1 MPNQDTTVR
10 FKADISNLKASMQEA
25 GRLARL
31 AKSEFEAASAGM
43 GKWSA
48 NADGLSAKLTQLNK
62 QEQIQERLLKAL
74 EAEYKNVAESEGAA
88 SKGAQ
93 ELEIKINKQKAALAK
108 TQSDI
113 AHYSEKLEELNKAG
127 EIEELSGVEK
137 QRKSIHEMET
147 ELDKLKSAYASL
159 QLEEEDTSEE
169 SERLAR
175 EISQLSGE
183 LKDAKTDLSNA
194 EKAADDL
201 DQSLE
206 EVDDSAEKAGDGFT
220 VMKGALANLV
230 ADGVR
235 AAIDGFKNLAKSTFE
250 VGTNFESSMSNVAA
264 LSGATGEEL
273 QKLEN
278 TAKEFGSSTVFSAS
292 EAADALGYMALAG
305 WDAEQSTAALGGVLN
320 LAAASGMDLAQASD
334 MITDYLSAFGMEA
347 KDAGKLA
354 DELAYAQANSNTTTE
369 QLGEAFKNSAAN
381 LNAAGQDVETVTSLL
396 AAMANQGLK
405 GSEAGTALTAIMR
418 DLTAKMKD
426 GQITIGDTSIAVQD
440 ANGNYRDLTDIL
452 KDVDAAT
459 QGMGNAEKAAAL
471 KTTFTKD
478 SIKGLNLILNDGV
491 GKAAKFEESLR
502 QSGGAAADMAETMN
516 DNVSGSLKL
525 LKSNIEDKMLK
536 VFDAAAPRIKKAI
549 DSLSRALDG
558 LNWDAISDKVADF
571 AETLGQV
578 FEFILTHSGQIK
590 TALETVGTV
599 IATVF
604 IADKI
609 SAFKT
614 AVLNV
619 VPALVGLT
627 GATDAATVATELLAV
642 AQAALPFVAIAAG
655 ALAVVG
661 ALDAYNKQQER
672 AIRDQ
677 YKFTEEEQKY
687 IDAASASK
695 KQLEESTKARKEAIG
710 KINSEANYLSGLRDE
725 YNSLIDSNGKVKKGY
740 EDRAEFILTTLANAL
755 GVERSEIDK
764 NIGKNGK
771 LKKSITDL
779 IEVQRAQAMLDA
791 NKDAYQEAYQ
801 NREKEQQT
809 YIKNLETLDKKQAEY
824 NETRQA
830 AARVEEKHSQLV
842 KDNVLEAA
850 RYINSQNDVIVANDA
865 AKKKYDEAAQAVKNS
880 EETLDS
886 YNRTIKDQET
896 LSSAVMSGNTKKIQ
910 KAMQQQQFAY
920 ETAEQ
925 GTVESLEKQ
934 ANDYK
939 DYYYKLL
946 AISKDGSGRVTKAD
960 LAAAKYRMEAT
971 RKEVEKAKGSAAK
984 AYKNVGDAEAKALA
998 STAPA
1003 HKKAAQKNKKSTLE
1017 GGKDKGEFNKQGKGE
1032 GQSKARGIA
1041 STAPAHKKAGQ
1052 KNKKAAL
1059 QGAEAKREMGKEGA
1073 QGGKAYASKMGAQSG
1088 ASKGAGGKL
1097 KKSAVSSS
1105 NAKGEMGRQGSSGGG
1120 AYASGISSKKGAAG
1134 SAGGLLARTAI
1145 SNMKGDSYGV
1155 GVNFGQGFVNGVKS
1169 KAGAAASA
1177 ATSVAL
1183 SAVNAFK
1190 KSLDLNSPS
1199 KVTYQIGVYF
1209 TQGFMNGIASMQ
1221 KTLVKT
1227 VKDMVQS
1234 VVTEMS
1240 KMSNYNFNVVGQNAS
1255 ELFANAFSDKANYFI
1270 NKITYQNEKKIKE
1283 FESDIAKVEAA
1294 NNRKNANLQAKSNAQ
1309 VKRIEAKRDAEL
1321 RQIEKNRNSEIKKI
1335 ENQRNADIKAVEK
1348 KRDAIIA
1355 ANEKARDQKVKAL
1368 ERKRQK
1374 AKKQSDKNRI
1384 SQQIKAVKESTKKA
1398 NAQEKKNAKAE
1409 IDRIKAN
1416 AKNQIDN
1423 IKETSKEKVRL
1434 TKADYKKQIDLEKAN
1449 VKKLI
1454 AANNAA
1460 TKKLVGN
1467 YNKAKEAYQTASG
1480 EFLSEFSGAMSEYQ
1494 TKAQAL
1500 IDDTINGITERYT
1513 ERYNDLISKQEN
1525 LIQKMQD
1532 AGDLFEISGA
1542 GVMTVNDLTAQTKA
1556 INDYA
1561 KNLEKI
1567 KGKVSAELFEQI
1579 TSYDMTEGSAFI
1591 SRLLSMSTKD
1601 LEAYNKA
1608 YTEKMK
1614 AAQTA
1619 GEKIYKADFDKVAT
1633 DYKKEVNSAFKNLPK
1648 QLEDLGVSAMKGF
1661 VNGLTKNTDY
1671 MDARVK
1677 TFVKA
1682 MVNSFKKQLN
1692 IKSPSKVMLE
1702 IGEYTGEGFTNGL
1715 LNSVK
1720 AVQDAVSLISDSVST
1735 PLNGMGDNINLAR
1748 SIGAIANGGNS
1759 AVSNNNVVNNYNLV
1773 QNNNSPKPL
1782 TALETYQA
1790 RRRQVAMV
1798 KALTQ

>member
-62 QEQIQERLLKAL
+62 QEQIQERVLKAL

-147 ELDKLKSAYASL
+147 ELDRLKSAYASL
-159 QLEEEDTSEE
+159 QLEEKDTSEE
-169 SERLAR
+169 SEQLAR
-175 EISQLSGE
+175 EISRLSGE

-264 LSGATGEEL
+264 LSGATGEDL
-273 QKLEN
+273 QKLED
-278 TAKEFGSSTVFSAS
+278 TAKQFGSSTVFSAS

-334 MITDYLSAFGMEA
+334 MITDYLSAFGLEA

-369 QLGEAFKNSAAN
+369 QLGDAFKNSAAN

-471 KTTFTKD
+471 KATFTKD

-491 GKAAKFEESLR
+491 DKAGKFEESLK

-549 DSLSRALDG
+549 DSFSRALDG

-604 IADKI
+604 VADKI

-627 GATDAATVATELLAV
+627 GATDAATVATGLLAA
-642 AQAALPFVAIAAG
+642 AQAALPLLAVAAG
-655 ALAVVG
+655 VG
-661 ALDAYNKQQER
+661 AIVAAITIYNKKQEQ
-672 AIRDQ
+672 AIREQ
-677 YKFTEEEQKY
+677 YAFTEEQQKG
-687 IDAASASK
+687 IDAANRSEAALK
-695 KQLEESTKARKEAIG
+695 ELNKARAEAIG
-710 KINSEANYLSGLRDE
+710 KANSEANYIQSLKDE
-725 YNSLIDSNGKVKKGY
+725 YNGLIDKNGKVKKGY
-740 EDRAEFILTTLANAL
+740 EDRAEFILTTLAKAL

-764 NIGKNGK
+764 NIGKNGQ
-771 LKKSITDL
+771 LEKSIDKL
-779 IEVQRAQAMLDA
+779 IEKQRAQALLDA
-791 NKDAYQEAYQ
+791 NNEAYQ
-801 NREKEQQT
+801 NAYANLGKETET
-809 YIKNLETLDKKQAEY
+809 YGRNLRTLDETEKKYTQ
-824 NETRQA
+824 TKQA
-830 AARVEEKHSQLV
+830 AARVNEHYNELLK
-842 KDNVLEAA
+842 KDRLSAMQYRHE
-850 RYINSQNDVIVANDA
+850 QEGVIIANDEA
-865 AKKKYDEAAQAVKNS
+865 RKKYEEA
-880 EETLDS
+880 
-886 YNRTIKDQET
+886 
-896 LSSAVMSGNTKKIQ
+896 SSAVKKSEKTLNEYNATIKKQEGLSAAVLSGDSKKIQ
-910 KAMQQQQFAY
+910 KAMQEQTHSFVTAQEGSVEVLRKQKDEYAEAY
-920 ETAEQ
+920 YNLEAAAKS
-925 GTVESLEKQ
+925 GTGK
-934 ANDYK
+934 
-939 DYYYKLL
+939 
-946 AISKDGSGRVTKAD
+946 VTKAQ
-960 LAAAKYRMEAT
+960 LAGAKKLMVESEKEYNKLAPALSKAEKKAGQSGAA
-971 RKEVEKAKGSAAK
+971 
-984 AYKNVGDAEAKALA
+984 ALA

-1003 HKKAAQKNKKSTLE
+1003 HKKAGQKTKKSALE
-1017 GGKDKGEFNKQGKGE
+1017 GGKDKGEFNKQSKNE
-1032 GQSKARGIA
+1032 GLSGARGLA
-1041 STAPAHKKAGQ
+1041 STSTQHKKAGQ
-1052 KNKKAAL
+1052 KTKKAAL
-1059 QGAEAKREMGKEGA
+1059 QGAEAKREMGKEGT

-1097 KKSAVSSS
+1097 KKSAVNAS
-1105 NAKGEMGRQGSSGGG
+1105 NSKKEMGGQGSSGGG

-1134 SAGGLLARTAI
+1134 SAAALLERTAR
-1145 SNMKGDSYGV
+1145 SNLKGDSYGV
-1155 GVNFGQGFVNGVKS
+1155 GASWGQGFANGVSS
-1169 KAGAAASA
+1169 KVGAAASA
-1177 ATSVAL
+1177 AAKVVAAAIAAAKKKQQ
-1183 SAVNAFK
+1183 SA
-1190 KSLDLNSPS
+1190 SPS
-1199 KVTYQIGVYF
+1199 KVTYKLGTYF
-1209 TQGFMNGIASMQ
+1209 TQGYMNGIASMQ
-1221 KTLVKT
+1221 KNLVNT
-1227 VKDMVQS
+1227 VKGMVQS

-1240 KMSNYNFNVVGQNAS
+1240 KMSNYNFSVVGQNAS

-1283 FESDIAKVEAA
+1283 FETDIAKVEAA
-1294 NNRKNANLQAKSNAQ
+1294 NNRKNATLQAKSNAQ

-1321 RQIEKNRNSEIKKI
+1321 RQMEKQRNAEIKKI
-1335 ENQRNADIKAVEK
+1335 ENQRTADIKAVEK

-1355 ANEKARDQKVKAL
+1355 SSEKARDQRVKAL
-1368 ERKRQK
+1368 EKKRQK
-1374 AKKQSDKNRI
+1374 AKKQSDKNKI
-1384 SQQIKAVKESTKKA
+1384 SQQIKAIKENTKKA

-1423 IKETSKEKVRL
+1423 IKATSKEKVRL

-1454 AANNAA
+1454 AANDAA

-1480 EFLSEFSGAMSEYQ
+1480 EFLSEFSEAMSEYQ

-1500 IDDTINGITERYT
+1500 IDDTINGITDRYT

-1542 GVMTVNDLTAQTKA
+1542 GVMTVNDLRAQTKA

-1567 KGKVSAELFEQI
+1567 KGKVSSELFEQI

-1591 SRLLSMSTKD
+1591 SRLLAMSTKD
-1601 LEAYNKA
+1601 LTAYNKA
-1608 YTEKMK
+1608 YTDKLK

-1633 DYKKEVNSAFKNLPK
+1633 DYQKEVNSAFKNLPK

-1735 PLNGMGDNINLAR
+1735 PLNGMSDNINLAR

-1759 AVSNNNVVNNYNLV
+1759 SVSNNNVVNNYNLV

-1782 TALETYQA
+1782 SALETYQA

>member
-1 MPNQDTTVR
+1 MPSQDTTVK

-43 GKWSA
+43 GKWSD

-62 QEQIQERLLKAL
+62 QEQIQERVLKAL

-169 SERLAR
+169 SEQLAR

-235 AAIDGFKNLAKSTFE
+235 AAIDGFKNLAKSTFD

-305 WDAEQSTAALGGVLN
+305 WDAEQSTSALGGVLN

-459 QGMGNAEKAAAL
+459 QGMGNAEKATAL
-471 KTTFTKD
+471 KATFTKD

-525 LKSNIEDKMLK
+525 LKSNVEDKMLK

-549 DSLSRALDG
+549 DSFSRALDG
-558 LNWDAISDKVADF
+558 LNWDAISDKVAVF

-604 IADKI
+604 VADKI

-627 GATDAATVATELLAV
+627 GATDAATVATGLLAA
-642 AQAALPFVAIAAG
+642 AQAALPLLAVAAG
-655 ALAVVG
+655 VG
-661 ALDAYNKQQER
+661 AIVAAITIYNKKQEQ
-672 AIRDQ
+672 AIREQ
-677 YKFTEEEQKY
+677 YAFTEEQQKG
-687 IDAASASK
+687 IDAANRSESALK
-695 KQLEESTKARKEAIG
+695 ELNKVRAEAIS
-710 KINSEANYLSGLRDE
+710 KANSEANYIQSLKDE
-725 YNSLIDSNGKVKKGY
+725 YNSLIDKNGKVKKGY
-740 EDRAEFILTTLANAL
+740 EDRAEFILTTLAKAL

-764 NIGKNGK
+764 NIGKNGQ
-771 LKKSITDL
+771 LEKSIDKL
-779 IEVQRAQAMLDA
+779 IEKQRAQALLDA
-791 NKDAYQEAYQ
+791 NNEAYQ
-801 NREKEQQT
+801 NAYANLGKETET
-809 YIKNLETLDKKQAEY
+809 YGRNLRTLDETEKKYTQ
-824 NETRQA
+824 TKQA
-830 AARVEEKHSQLV
+830 AARVNEHYNELLK
-842 KDNVLEAA
+842 KDRLSAMQYRHE
-850 RYINSQNDVIVANDA
+850 QEGVIIANDEA
-865 AKKKYDEAAQAVKNS
+865 RKKYEEA
-880 EETLDS
+880 
-886 YNRTIKDQET
+886 
-896 LSSAVMSGNTKKIQ
+896 SSAVKKSEKTLNDYNATIKKQEGLSAAVLSGDSKKIQ
-910 KAMQQQQFAY
+910 KAMQDQTHSFV
-920 ETAEQ
+920 TAEE
-925 GTVESLEKQ
+925 GTVEILRKQKDDYAEAYYNLEAAAK
-934 ANDYK
+934 
-939 DYYYKLL
+939 
-946 AISKDGSGRVTKAD
+946 SGTAKVTKAQ
-960 LAAAKYRMEAT
+960 LAGAKKLMVESEKEYNKLAPALSKAEKKAGQSGAA
-971 RKEVEKAKGSAAK
+971 
-984 AYKNVGDAEAKALA
+984 ALA

-1003 HKKAAQKNKKSTLE
+1003 HKKAAQKNKKSALE
-1017 GGKDKGEFNKQGKGE
+1017 GGKDKGEFNKQSKNE
-1032 GQSKARGIA
+1032 GLSGARGLA
-1041 STAPAHKKAGQ
+1041 STAGQHKKAGQ
-1052 KNKKAAL
+1052 KNKKSAL
-1059 QGAEAKREMGKEGA
+1059 QGAEAKREMGKEGT
-1073 QGGKAYASKMGAQSG
+1073 QGGKAYSSKMGAQSG
-1088 ASKGAGGKL
+1088 ASKSAGGKL

-1155 GVNFGQGFVNGVKS
+1155 GVSFGQGFANGVSS
-1169 KAGAAASA
+1169 KVGAAASA
-1177 ATSVAL
+1177 AAKVVAAAIAAAKKKQQ
-1183 SAVNAFK
+1183 SA
-1190 KSLDLNSPS
+1190 SPS
-1199 KVTYQIGVYF
+1199 KVTYKLGTYF
-1209 TQGFMNGIASMQ
+1209 TQGYMNGIASMQ
-1221 KTLVKT
+1221 KTLVNT
-1227 VKDMVQS
+1227 VKGMVQS

-1255 ELFANAFSDKANYFI
+1255 EIFANVFSDKANYFI

-1283 FESDIAKVEAA
+1283 FETDIAKAEAA

-1309 VKRIEAKRDAEL
+1309 VKRIEAKRDSEL
-1321 RQIEKNRNSEIKKI
+1321 RQMEKKRD
-1335 ENQRNADIKAVEK
+1335 ADIKAVEK

-1355 ANEKARDQKVKAL
+1355 ANEKARDQRVKAL
-1368 ERKRQK
+1368 EKKRQK
-1374 AKKQSDKNRI
+1374 AKKQSDKNKI
-1384 SQQIKAVKESTKKA
+1384 SQQIKAIKESTKKA
-1398 NAQEKKNAKAE
+1398 NEQEKKNAKAE

-1423 IKETSKEKVRL
+1423 IKATSKEKVRV

-1480 EFLSEFSGAMSEYQ
+1480 EFLSEFSEAMSEYQ

-1513 ERYNDLISKQEN
+1513 ERYNELISKQEN

-1542 GVMTVNDLTAQTKA
+1542 GVMTVNDLKAQTKA

-1561 KNLEKI
+1561 KKLEKI

-1591 SRLLSMSTKD
+1591 SRLLAMSTKD
-1601 LEAYNKA
+1601 LESYNKA
-1608 YTEKMK
+1608 YAEKMK

-1619 GEKIYKADFDKVAT
+1619 GEKIYKADFDKVAS
-1633 DYKKEVNSAFKNLPK
+1633 DYQKDIDVAFKTLPK

-1748 SIGAIANGGNS
+1748 SIGAIASGGNS
-1759 AVSNNNVVNNYNLV
+1759 TMSNNNVVNNYNLV